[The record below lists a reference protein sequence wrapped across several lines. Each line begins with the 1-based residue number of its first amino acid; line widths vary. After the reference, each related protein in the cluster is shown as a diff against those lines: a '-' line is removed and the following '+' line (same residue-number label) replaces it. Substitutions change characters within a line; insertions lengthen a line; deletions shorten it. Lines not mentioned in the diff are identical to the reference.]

1 MARIQIITAVTIDGF
16 LPKPDNQLMQW
27 VKTDSNGF
35 PYWHEYSIFQL
46 YAHYPMLDLLAQMER
61 NENYSDVY
69 LAEIS
74 DKESIK
80 LLQALSRYHL
90 IDEMVVY
97 ILPLVIGSGISVF
110 DNLAPSQW
118 QIHKTKSFSNG
129 ICRIVYRKVNS
140 ST

>member
-1 MARIQIITAVTIDGF
+1 MARIQIITAITIDGF
-16 LPKPDNQLMQW
+16 LPESNNLLLQW

-35 PYWHEYSIFQL
+35 PYWHEYSISQL
-46 YAHYPMLDLLAQMER
+46 CANYPMLDLLAEMEQ
-61 NENYSDVY
+61 NKNNSDVY

-97 ILPLVIGSGISVF
+97 ILPYISGSGISVF
-110 DNLAPSQW
+110 NDSTPSQW
-118 QIHKTKSFSNG
+118 QVHKTKAFSNG
-129 ICRIVYRKVNS
+129 VCRIVYRKVC
-140 ST
+140 